1 MSRDTQETQVE
12 LVRALFA
19 ATGSGDWSRAES
31 LLTDDFFVTEAPTNP
46 FAGVYRGKRALQE
59 LYARVIAASGVTGLE
74 IKQLTVGGDVVVA
87 LVEMSFSGIPERV
100 SLAEVF
106 RFRDGKVCEIKPHY
120 FDSQP
125 LAAAVAQRRS

>member
-1 MSRDTQETQVE
+1 MSRDTEDRQVE

-19 ATGSGDWSRAES
+19 ATGRGDWTTAES
-31 LLTDDFFVTEAPTNP
+31 MLTDDFFVTEAPTNP
-46 FAGVYRGKRALQE
+46 FAGVYRGKRALQD
-59 LYARVIAASGVTGLE
+59 LYAQVIAASGVTGLD
-74 IKQLTVGGDVVVA
+74 IKQLTVGGDLVVA
-87 LVEMSFSGIPERV
+87 LVEMSFDGVPERV

-125 LAAAVAQRRS
+125 LAAAVALRKG